1 MYLEIL
7 SRHPATPSRPI
18 PLLFVHG
25 SFAGAAV
32 WDEYFLPY
40 CARHGYEA
48 HAVSLRGHG
57 GSAGHERLRWWS
69 LADYVADL
77 RRAVAALGRS
87 PVLIGHSMGGMV
99 VQKLMETHTVP
110 GVVLMASLPP
120 QGLLPS
126 LWGMAV
132 SHPHLLQQLALIQ
145 CLGPQ
150 CATPDLM
157 RETLF
162 SDDLPDERLW
172 AYFRLLQGESIRVGL
187 DMLGGDPLWLPRDH
201 GVPMLVIGAGRDT
214 FFSAGLS
221 RDIARHYAAEF
232 ELFPD
237 LAHALMLE
245 AGWQAV
251 ADRLLAWLDAR
262 FACPV
267 TVQ

>member
-1 MYLEIL
+1 MHLEIL
-7 SRHPATPSRPI
+7 SHYPTVSPKAV

-32 WDEYFLPY
+32 WDEYFLPF
-40 CARHGYEA
+40 CARHGYAA

-57 GSAGHERLRWWS
+57 GSAGHDGLPWWS

-77 RRAVAALGRS
+77 QRAVAGLHRP

-99 VQKLMETHTVP
+99 VQKLIESQWVP
-110 GVVLMASLPP
+110 GAVLMASVPP

-132 SHPHLLQQLALIQ
+132 SHPHLLQQLALMQ

-150 CATPDLM
+150 CATLNLM

-162 SDDLPDERLW
+162 SDDTPDEWLLD
-172 AYFRLLQGESIRVGL
+172 YFRLLQGESLRVGL
-187 DMLGGDPLWLPRDH
+187 DLLGWDPLRLPRDH
-201 GVPMLVIGAGRDT
+201 GVPMLVIGGGRDT

-221 RDIARHYAAEF
+221 RDIARHYDAEY

-245 AGWQAV
+245 TGWQPV
-251 ADRLLAWLDAR
+251 ADRLLTWLDGR
-262 FACPV
+262 FA
-267 TVQ
+267 